1 MDKYGLVGK
10 DISYSFSR
18 DYFKNKFEKEQITA
32 SYQNFDLPSLNNFR
46 DIISKE
52 ANLKGLNVTIPY
64 KEAILPFLDQI
75 DEQAANIGAVNTI
88 QIKNRRLVGYNTD
101 CFGFMKSLFPLL
113 EKQHTDALILGT
125 GGASKAICYALKSL
139 EIEYTFV
146 SRNPSKGNL
155 SYAEITEEIL
165 NKKFLIIN
173 CTPLGTYPNLNEAPA
188 IPYQF
193 LDHRHLLFDLV
204 YNPPLSTFL
213 ANGKARGSKL
223 CNGQK
228 MLEYQAE
235 RSWQIWKEA

>member
-32 SYQNFDLPSLNNFR
+32 SYQNFDLPSLSNFR
-46 DIISKE
+46 EVITKE
-52 ANLKGLNVTIPY
+52 AQLKGLNVTIPY

-139 EIEYTFV
+139 GIDYTFV

-155 SYAEITEEIL
+155 SYTEVTQEVL
-165 NKKFLIIN
+165 QKNFLIIN
-173 CTPLGTYPNLNEAPA
+173 CTPLGTYPNLDEAPA
-188 IPYQF
+188 IPYDF

-213 ANGKARGSKL
+213 ANGKVRGSKL

-235 RSWQIWKEA
+235 RSWQIWNEA

>member
-139 EIEYTFV
+139 EIDYTFV

-193 LDHRHLLFDLV
+193 LNHRHLLFDLV